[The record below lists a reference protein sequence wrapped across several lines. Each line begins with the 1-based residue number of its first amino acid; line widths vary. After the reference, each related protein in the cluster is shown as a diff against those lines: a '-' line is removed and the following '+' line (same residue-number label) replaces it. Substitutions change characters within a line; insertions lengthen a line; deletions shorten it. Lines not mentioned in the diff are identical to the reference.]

1 MIWRV
6 FRPNLLSSA
15 LLSAILLTFAVN
27 SAIAEQKTYK
37 NPRFGTSVTFPADIF
52 IRSMEPPANGDGMS
66 WSSKDGAVLSVFG
79 SNNALDDTPAGYA
92 KRIEDEPGKRITYK
106 RIAEDWLVISGVEK
120 EQFFYMRYQF
130 GADGVIHGL
139 VMRYPS
145 WRHSTYDPL
154 VSKIAASLDGP

>member
-1 MIWRV
+1 MTGRA
-6 FRPNLLSSA
+6 FRLNLLKNA
-15 LLSAILLTFAVN
+15 IFSAIFLVFALN
-27 SAIAEQKTYK
+27 SASAEQKTYK

-52 IRSMEPPANGDGMS
+52 IRAMEPPDNGDGMS

-79 SNNALDDTPAGYA
+79 SNNALDDTTADYA
-92 KRIEDEPGKRITYK
+92 KRIEDEPNRRITYK
-106 RIAEDWLVISGVEK
+106 RVAEDWLVVSGVEK

-130 GADGVIHGL
+130 GTDGVIHGL

-154 VSKIAASLDGP
+154 VSKIAGSLDGP